1 MDGGGG
7 GSGQRDARPSSWT
20 RRATMPCSSCWG
32 EEDQGDPQVEA
43 LADAVHAAV
52 GEKGVG
58 LRQDGQLVYLG
69 KDLDIGRNIS
79 QLFRPAPT
87 AQRENGPYPPQLR
100 RPPGRRDKKE
110 RLRLLTVPR
119 EM

>member
-1 MDGGGG
+1 MAAGVGA
-7 GSGQRDARPSSWT
+7 GSGTPAPNSWT

-32 EEDQGDPQVEA
+32 RGPGDPQVEA

-87 AQRENGPYPPQLR
+87 AQRENGPYPLPAPQASR
-100 RPPGRRDKKE
+100 QAR
-110 RLRLLTVPR
+110 
-119 EM
+119 

>member
-1 MDGGGG
+1 MKK
-7 GSGQRDARPSSWT
+7 SS
-20 RRATMPCSSCWG
+20 RADYK
-32 EEDQGDPQVEA
+32 ERKEDQGDPQVEA

-87 AQRENGPYPPQLR
+87 AQRENGPYPLPAPQGLQAGAIKGAAAVVCQATILEE
-100 RPPGRRDKKE
+100 GR
-110 RLRLLTVPR
+110 
-119 EM
+119 

>member
-1 MDGGGG
+1 MAAGVGA
-7 GSGQRDARPSSWT
+7 GSG
-20 RRATMPCSSCWG
+20 MPAPAPGPAGHHALLLLLG

-87 AQRENGPYPPQLR
+87 AQRENGPHPLPAPQGLQA
-100 RPPGRRDKKE
+100 GAIKGAAAVVDS
-110 RLRLLTVPR
+110 PR

>member
-1 MDGGGG
+1 MAAGVGA
-7 GSGQRDARPSSWT
+7 GSGTPPPAPGPGGP
-20 RRATMPCSSCWG
+20 PCPAPPAG

-87 AQRENGPYPPQLR
+87 AQRENGPYPSQLR
-100 RPPGRRDKKE
+100 RPPGRRDK
-110 RLRLLTVPR
+110 RSGCGC
-119 EM
+119 